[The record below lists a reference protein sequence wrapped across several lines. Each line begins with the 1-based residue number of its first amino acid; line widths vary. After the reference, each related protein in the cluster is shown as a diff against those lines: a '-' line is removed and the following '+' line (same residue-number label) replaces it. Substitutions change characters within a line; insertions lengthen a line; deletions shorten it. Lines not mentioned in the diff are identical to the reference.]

1 LLRTILNTNTARFAG
16 AAAAVLSLSV
26 LTGCGDDPAGE
37 AEGPT
42 VVAGTTQIADLARNV
57 AGDRAEVVGIL
68 GPGSDPHEYEPRPS
82 DAEALTEASL
92 VLRSGGDVDL
102 WLDQLVESSGTDGE
116 VVDLLEAVET
126 IPGGDD
132 GEADPHWWQSPA
144 NAARAVDA
152 IRDALIEADPEG
164 RAHYERNARR
174 YGERLTALDREIAAC
189 IERIPADRRKLVTS
203 HDSLAYFAERYGIEI
218 VGSTIPA
225 LTTQAQPSAGETA
238 ELVEL
243 IESERVAAVFG
254 EVGVSESL
262 EQAVAEETGA
272 ALGGELYA
280 DSLGPADSAAGTL
293 IGAAAANAEAIAAGL
308 GGGLECGI
316 EA

>member
-1 LLRTILNTNTARFAG
+1 LLRTILNTNTGR
-16 AAAAVLSLSV
+16 AAVGALLATTA
-26 LTGCGDDPAGE
+26 LAACGENREGE
-37 AEGPT
+37 ADRPT
-42 VVAGTTQIADLARNV
+42 VVAGTTQAADLARNV

-68 GPGSDPHEYEPRPS
+68 GPSSDPHEYEPRPS
-82 DAEALTEASL
+82 DAEAMTEASL

-102 WLDQLVESSGTDGE
+102 WLDQLVESSGSDGE
-116 VVDLLEAVET
+116 VVVLLDAVET
-126 IPGGDD
+126 IPGEEGGD
-132 GEADPHWWQSPA
+132 ADPHWWQSPA
-144 NAARAVDA
+144 NAVEAVGA

-164 RAHYERNARR
+164 ADDYERNARR
-174 YGERLTALDREIAAC
+174 YAERLRALDREIAAC
-189 IERIPADRRKLVTS
+189 IERIPAERRKLVTS
-203 HDSLAYFAERYGIEI
+203 HDSLAYFADRYGIQI
-218 VGSTIPA
+218 IGSTIPA

-238 ELVEL
+238 DLVEL
-243 IESERVAAVFG
+243 IESEGVAAVFG
-254 EVGVSESL
+254 EVGVSASL

-280 DSLGPADSAAGTL
+280 DSLGPVDSAGGTY